1 MTAQIPDILIH
12 RAQRLSL
19 CSTPLEDYFEALGR
33 RRRPRFFRASTACWR
48 GYIATWEIRDGKLYL
63 NELDGELERG
73 RKNVKLVPA
82 DLKTVLPQFEPPI
95 MATWVNDELRCP
107 EGRLRSY
114 VHCGFASEYERDRL
128 FLVQQGVLVEEW
140 LRLNPPEP
148 IWYRANDDGSRTRYD
163 NRFQGSVA
171 LDDPFAPDEVPTGHI
186 FWGRPEPKETNDDE
200 GYLLGGWFKF
210 PRPD

>member
-1 MTAQIPDILIH
+1 M
-12 RAQRLSL
+12 
-19 CSTPLEDYFEALGR
+19 
-33 RRRPRFFRASTACWR
+33 
-48 GYIATWEIRDGKLYL
+48 YL

-114 VHCGFASEYERDRL
+114 RHYGFASEYERDRL
-128 FLVQQGVLVEEW
+128 ILVQQGVLVEEW

-148 IWYRANDDGSRTRYD
+148 IWYRANDDGSRD

-186 FWGRPEPKETNDDE
+186 FWGRPEPKETTDDE
-200 GYLLGGWFKF
+200 GYLLGGWLKF